1 MTFHKGGSVRK
12 ALTFNAQNSNFESW
26 FRHGKLTNSS
36 WSDLISYEGIGVFS
50 LEGYC
55 SRDTGRCQN
64 LLVNKHVFM
73 PDCNE
78 VFGWIY
84 RGTYDNCQWEADTLH
99 DIVYCNNTT
108 ICHFEKQ
115 GECCVRGFLTTTLS
129 QS

>member
-1 MTFHKGGSVRK
+1 MRK

-36 WSDLISYEGIGVFS
+36 WSDLLHYEGIGVFS
-50 LEGYC
+50 FEGYC
-55 SRDTGRCQN
+55 SSDTGRCQN
-64 LLVNKHVFM
+64 LLLNKYVYI

-84 RGTYDNCQWEADTLH
+84 RGTYESCQWEADTLH
-99 DIVYCNNTT
+99 DIVYCNGTT
-108 ICHFEKQ
+108 ICQFEKQ